1 MKRHCH
7 ICYKNV
13 ASPQCEH
20 HMSSLASS
28 VINIFSTKLRTE
40 EDEYECSHCT
50 KGITWE
56 PFQIQR
62 LHVNG
67 FSPVS
72 DNIWLVKSLFFLWKS
87 IVIFA
92 TRIWFSPVSVQMFFI
107 ITVRWKTLVTLETH
121 KWLLPSVC
129 QHMSCEITAV

>member
-56 PFQIQR
+56 PFQIQKATCK
-62 LHVNG
+62 
-67 FSPVS
+67 
-72 DNIWLVKSLFFLWKS
+72 WLFPSEWQHMTCKITPFLWKS
-87 IVIFA
+87 IVTFA